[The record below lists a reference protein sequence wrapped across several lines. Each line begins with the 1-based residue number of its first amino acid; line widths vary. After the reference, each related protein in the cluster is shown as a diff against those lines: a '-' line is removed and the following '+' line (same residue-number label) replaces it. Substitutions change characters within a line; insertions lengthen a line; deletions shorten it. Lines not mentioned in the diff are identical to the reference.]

1 MVTTNSNVNVFI
13 KQNKSEHHHE
23 TNEINPELKEIRCA
37 IKRKSQMDLNKK
49 PLKIIRQE
57 LCTSS
62 VSADNID
69 AMRQSMYRERRKLLP
84 PVPVS
89 LSDALNK
96 IKESN
101 ITLNNGE
108 QFVFVN
114 ESAKIIIV
122 TCKTNLQFLC
132 NEIEF
137 ILADGTFTYCSKHFY
152 QQYTIHGV
160 CKQYYVPLV
169 FCFLPSKTKDIYKQM
184 WETLKDLCLNNANS
198 VFQPSLLLL
207 DFELSAHIAVK
218 EVFPLII
225 IKACRFHLGQ
235 AWYRKISSIPILK
248 KNYNDKNSQSGLW
261 LKLFFG
267 LPYLPSHMISE
278 AFIEIMATCPD
289 EKQYYDFAD
298 YILDNY
304 IETNHFSPIL
314 WAEEPNKS
322 TRTTNGAESYHSQLR
337 HEFYVPH
344 PTIFHSINVLK
355 QQQIISETKFRLIR
369 NGNVNRTRKV
379 CREKEKSILNVYD
392 RFINNEISL
401 IDYLKTLG
409 CQRFQ
414 VSQHIS
420 TTKHKQNKERQNKF
434 KQQFLTSSPSTSSD
448 DNSST
453 FYTDLCRTF
462 IRADIPIFKLKN
474 PALKDF
480 LEQYTGKT
488 IPEESTIRKKYV
500 NVIYEETLTS
510 IRQNIQ
516 DGPIWVSIDESTD
529 ADGRYVGNV
538 IVGKLSSEPCN
549 SFLLNCVQL
558 DKCNHKTIAKLFN
571 DSMNLLW
578 PEGVKYEN
586 VFLFL
591 SDAAPYMCKAGNV
604 LNAFFPKLIH
614 VTCLAHGFHRVAE
627 TIRSS
632 YPDVD
637 QLIATVKK
645 IFLKAPSRVLKF
657 KELYPDLNLPPEPIL
672 TRWGTWLE
680 AALYYCEHFEKIK
693 NIISSL
699 NTETATASYR

>member
-1 MVTTNSNVNVFI
+1 MPKAASSIN
-13 KQNKSEHHHE
+13 NKVAAY
-23 TNEINPELKEIRCA
+23 LKEFPNETFQSDGKVLYC
-37 IKRKSQMDLNKK
+37 KCCEK
-49 PLKIIRQE
+49 
-57 LCTSS
+57 S
-62 VSADNID
+62 VSI
-69 AMRQSMYRERRKLLP
+69 
-84 PVPVS
+84 
-89 LSDALNK
+89 
-96 IKESN
+96 
-101 ITLNNGE
+101 G
-108 QFVFVN
+108 
-114 ESAKIIIV
+114 
-122 TCKTNLQFLC
+122 
-132 NEIEF
+132 
-137 ILADGTFTYCSKHFY
+137 
-152 QQYTIHGV
+152 
-160 CKQYYVPLV
+160 
-169 FCFLPSKTKDIYKQM
+169 
-184 WETLKDLCLNNANS
+184 
-198 VFQPSLLLL
+198 
-207 DFELSAHIAVK
+207 
-218 EVFPLII
+218 
-225 IKACRFHLGQ
+225 
-235 AWYRKISSIPILK
+235 
-248 KNYNDKNSQSGLW
+248 
-261 LKLFFG
+261 
-267 LPYLPSHMISE
+267 
-278 AFIEIMATCPD
+278 
-289 EKQYYDFAD
+289 
-298 YILDNY
+298 
-304 IETNHFSPIL
+304 
-314 WAEEPNKS
+314 
-322 TRTTNGAESYHSQLR
+322 
-337 HEFYVPH
+337 
-344 PTIFHSINVLK
+344 
-355 QQQIISETKFRLIR
+355 
-369 NGNVNRTRKV
+369 
-379 CREKEKSILNVYD
+379 
-392 RFINNEISL
+392 
-401 IDYLKTLG
+401 
-409 CQRFQ
+409 QRFQ

-453 FYTDLCRTF
+453 FYTDLCRAF

-529 ADGRYVGNV
+529 EDGRYVGNV

-549 SFLLNCVQL
+549 SFLLNCEQL

-699 NTETATASYR
+699 NTETATAIDKANNMMENNNLKNNLTYISANFGFLIHTIKQLETRNMPLSESLCIVEESQKKLEKCQGHIGNVVREKCKNVIEKNQGLKNLKIIRDILQGLNPTELLDVELTPLDIVNMKYASITSVDVERSFSQYKNILRPNRRHFTFLNLREYVVSHCFKN

>member
-1 MVTTNSNVNVFI
+1 MPKAASSIN
-13 KQNKSEHHHE
+13 NKVAVY
-23 TNEINPELKEIRCA
+23 LKEFPNETFQNDG
-37 IKRKSQMDLNKK
+37 KVLNCKCCEK
-49 PLKIIRQE
+49 
-57 LCTSS
+57 S
-62 VSADNID
+62 VSI
-69 AMRQSMYRERRKLLP
+69 
-84 PVPVS
+84 
-89 LSDALNK
+89 
-96 IKESN
+96 
-101 ITLNNGE
+101 G
-108 QFVFVN
+108 
-114 ESAKIIIV
+114 
-122 TCKTNLQFLC
+122 
-132 NEIEF
+132 
-137 ILADGTFTYCSKHFY
+137 
-152 QQYTIHGV
+152 
-160 CKQYYVPLV
+160 
-169 FCFLPSKTKDIYKQM
+169 
-184 WETLKDLCLNNANS
+184 
-198 VFQPSLLLL
+198 
-207 DFELSAHIAVK
+207 
-218 EVFPLII
+218 
-225 IKACRFHLGQ
+225 
-235 AWYRKISSIPILK
+235 
-248 KNYNDKNSQSGLW
+248 
-261 LKLFFG
+261 
-267 LPYLPSHMISE
+267 
-278 AFIEIMATCPD
+278 
-289 EKQYYDFAD
+289 
-298 YILDNY
+298 
-304 IETNHFSPIL
+304 
-314 WAEEPNKS
+314 
-322 TRTTNGAESYHSQLR
+322 
-337 HEFYVPH
+337 
-344 PTIFHSINVLK
+344 
-355 QQQIISETKFRLIR
+355 
-369 NGNVNRTRKV
+369 
-379 CREKEKSILNVYD
+379 
-392 RFINNEISL
+392 
-401 IDYLKTLG
+401 
-409 CQRFQ
+409 QRFQ

-453 FYTDLCRTF
+453 FYTDLCRVF

-549 SFLLNCVQL
+549 SFLLNCEQL

-672 TRWGTWLE
+672 TRWESQKKLE
-680 AALYYCEHFEKIK
+680 KCQGHIGNVVREKCKNVIEKNQGLKNLKIIRDILQGLNPTELLDVELTPLDIVNMNKILSFVKATFGMGFEKLRGSK
-693 NIISSL
+693 HEKSEHIS
-699 NTETATASYR
+699 A